1 MVRILLVSDYKL
13 IFEKMEDL
21 IKGKY
26 KLIWC
31 TYELLEEKQYP
42 CADVVIMHFDADNL
56 EKGLEWIVQIKGR
69 LGHYIPILVLI
80 EGGTP
85 QDIFSMLET
94 GAYDYLE
101 TLEEPETYVK
111 KIEDM
116 VSWNWYLKKYR
127 SDKKQ

>member
-1 MVRILLVSDYKL
+1 MVRILLFSDYKR
-13 IFEKMEDL
+13 IFEKTEDL
-21 IKGKY
+21 IKEKY
-26 KLIWC
+26 ILIC
-31 TYELLEEKQYP
+31 STYELLEEKQYP

-69 LGHYIPILVLI
+69 LGHCIPILVLI

-101 TLEEPETYVK
+101 TLEEPKKYMK

-127 SDKKQ
+127 SGKKQ

>member
-1 MVRILLVSDYKL
+1 M
-13 IFEKMEDL
+13 
-21 IKGKY
+21 
-26 KLIWC
+26 
-31 TYELLEEKQYP
+31 
-42 CADVVIMHFDADNL
+42 
-56 EKGLEWIVQIKGR
+56 
-69 LGHYIPILVLI
+69 LI

>member
-1 MVRILLVSDYKL
+1 MVRILLFSDYKQ
-13 IFEKMEDL
+13 IFKKTEDL
-21 IKGKY
+21 IKEKY

-42 CADVVIMHFDADNL
+42 YADVVIMHFDADNL

-101 TLEEPETYVK
+101 TLEKPEKYMK

-127 SDKKQ
+127 SGKKQ